1 MQLVLHRLEE
11 KLRRSGIFV
20 VIKCRGVEV
29 GHLLIELPLGQP
41 NLADILKLALKVFVS
56 EHVSLDEALLVHD
69 PALNGVVLDD
79 LPRPLAELHGAVV
92 AHLEADGDDCLQI
105 VVDDLTGDLPTALHL
120 NYPEFSDSCF
130 LRQLSIA
137 VYLFQMVV
145 YRPNIHAVQLRHH
158 SLGEPDVFVFIPHL
172 ETLRCVAGSSHIG
185 EILCSGG
192 TNGYFCV
199 FLFGHCGSPSVCFQ
213 FFAFGPVIVVV
224 CSVGLFVF
232 DER

>member
-92 AHLEADGDDCLQI
+92 AHLEADG
-105 VVDDLTGDLPTALHL
+105 
-120 NYPEFSDSCF
+120 
-130 LRQLSIA
+130 
-137 VYLFQMVV
+137 
-145 YRPNIHAVQLRHH
+145 
-158 SLGEPDVFVFIPHL
+158 
-172 ETLRCVAGSSHIG
+172 
-185 EILCSGG
+185 
-192 TNGYFCV
+192 
-199 FLFGHCGSPSVCFQ
+199 
-213 FFAFGPVIVVV
+213 
-224 CSVGLFVF
+224 
-232 DER
+232 